1 VREKNDRLGRPSG
14 RFLLRTEAMTE
25 ISDERRREIY
35 ERYKELRRQGLAENT
50 IVEKI
55 EKEFSVDREMLALI
69 VGEFRL

>member
-1 VREKNDRLGRPSG
+1 
-14 RFLLRTEAMTE
+14 MTE